1 MFVVIMAGGSGT
13 RFWPVS
19 RKDRPKQFL
28 KISGKDPMVVET
40 YNRLKPLAREEEMI
54 LVLGREHLKEAKG
67 LFEGQNVHIL
77 AEPVGRN
84 TAPCIGLG
92 AIYAQ
97 HLGGAGPVAFLPA
110 DHYIGDPSAFVEGL
124 RKAAKLAELGGI
136 VTLGLVPT
144 RPETGYGYIQ
154 GSEVHPDF
162 KDLPA
167 YKVSAFVEKPDQ
179 DWAQKYLASGD
190 YYWNAGIFVAKPERI
205 LKEIRDHLPDLY
217 QGLRELEKVVGTDA
231 FDQVME
237 QVYPPLD
244 AISFDYGVM
253 EKTKG
258 PIFVLPCECGW
269 SDVGSWSSLYAL
281 KKHSHDQQ
289 LNLVEGESL
298 LVECEQ
304 SFVSSHSGR
313 LVACLGLKNCLVI
326 DTPDALLVADLDKA
340 EEIRKIVEELRRA
353 QKEDLL

>member
-1 MFVVIMAGGSGT
+1 
-13 RFWPVS
+13 
-19 RKDRPKQFL
+19 
-28 KISGKDPMVVET
+28 
-40 YNRLKPLAREEEMI
+40 
-54 LVLGREHLKEAKG
+54 
-67 LFEGQNVHIL
+67 
-77 AEPVGRN
+77 
-84 TAPCIGLG
+84 
-92 AIYAQ
+92 
-97 HLGGAGPVAFLPA
+97 
-110 DHYIGDPSAFVEGL
+110 VEGL

-162 KDLPA
+162 KDRPA

-217 QGLRELEKVVGTDA
+217 QGLRELKKVVGTDA

-289 LNLVEGESL
+289 HNLVEGESL

-340 EEIRKIVEELRRA
+340 EEIRKIVEELRRT

>member
-1 MFVVIMAGGSGT
+1 
-13 RFWPVS
+13 
-19 RKDRPKQFL
+19 
-28 KISGKDPMVVET
+28 
-40 YNRLKPLAREEEMI
+40 
-54 LVLGREHLKEAKG
+54 
-67 LFEGQNVHIL
+67 
-77 AEPVGRN
+77 
-84 TAPCIGLG
+84 
-92 AIYAQ
+92 
-97 HLGGAGPVAFLPA
+97 LGGTGPVAFLPA
-110 DHYIGDPSAFVEGL
+110 DHYIGDPAAFVEGL

-154 GSEVHPDF
+154 GSEVQTDF

-167 YKVSAFVEKPDQ
+167 YKVSAFVEKPNQ
-179 DWAQKYLASGD
+179 RWAQKYLTSGD
-190 YYWNAGIFVAKPERI
+190 YYWNAGIFVAKPETI
-205 LKEIRDHLPDLY
+205 LKEIQNHLPDLH
-217 QGLRELEKVVGTDA
+217 QGLKELKKVVGTDA
-231 FDQVME
+231 FDKVME
-237 QVYPPLD
+237 EVYPPLD

-269 SDVGSWSSLYAL
+269 SDVGSWASVYAL

-289 LNLVEGESL
+289 QNLVEGESL
-298 LVECEQ
+298 LVDCEK

-326 DTPDALLVADLDKA
+326 DTPDALLVADLNKA

>member
-1 MFVVIMAGGSGT
+1 MFVVVMAGGSGT

-28 KISGKDPMVVET
+28 KISGEDPMVVET
-40 YNRLKPLAREEEMI
+40 CNRLKPLAREEEMI
-54 LVLGREHLKEAKG
+54 LVLGQEHLKEAKE
-67 LFEGQNVHIL
+67 LFKGQNVHIL

-97 HLGGAGPVAFLPA
+97 HLGCAGPVAFLPA

-154 GSEVHPDF
+154 GSEVHTDF

-167 YKVSAFVEKPDQ
+167 YKVSAFVEKPNQ
-179 DWAQKYLASGD
+179 HWAQKYLESGD
-190 YYWNAGIFVAKPERI
+190 YYWNAGIFVAKPETI

-217 QGLRELEKVVGTDA
+217 RNLSELKKVVGTDA
-231 FDQVME
+231 FDKVMAE
-237 QVYPPLD
+237 VYPSLD

-281 KKHSHDQQ
+281 RKESHDQHQ
-289 LNLVEGESL
+289 NLVEGESL
-298 LVECEQ
+298 LVECEE

-326 DTPDALLVADLDKA
+326 DTPDALLVADMNKA
-340 EEIRKIVEELRRA
+340 EEIRKIVEELRRT